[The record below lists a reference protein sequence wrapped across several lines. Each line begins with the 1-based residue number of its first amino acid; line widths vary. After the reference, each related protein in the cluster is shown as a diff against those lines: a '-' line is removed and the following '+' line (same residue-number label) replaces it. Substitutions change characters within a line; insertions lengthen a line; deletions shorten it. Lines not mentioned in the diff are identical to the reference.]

1 MEPNFDSMRNGA
13 LDFVSTRNAPF
24 QKDGSMETPQSAV
37 VFTLLYIMWGA
48 ITVVLV
54 VLLGYRATLL
64 CGDDRK
70 FVDANEQDYLQ
81 HEKALIARSSLL
93 TGEIIVLSVLSGVLL
108 LTCAGS
114 SIYHGLMS
122 F

>member
-1 MEPNFDSMRNGA
+1 MEAMATS
-13 LDFVSTRNAPF
+13 
-24 QKDGSMETPQSAV
+24 QSPV
-37 VFTLLYIMWGA
+37 VFTLLYLLWGA
-48 ITVVLV
+48 ITLVLV

-64 CGDDRK
+64 SEDHRN
-70 FVDANEQDYLQ
+70 FADANPQDRFQ
-81 HEKALIARSSLL
+81 HEKALVARSSLL

-114 SIYHGLMS
+114 SIYQSLMR